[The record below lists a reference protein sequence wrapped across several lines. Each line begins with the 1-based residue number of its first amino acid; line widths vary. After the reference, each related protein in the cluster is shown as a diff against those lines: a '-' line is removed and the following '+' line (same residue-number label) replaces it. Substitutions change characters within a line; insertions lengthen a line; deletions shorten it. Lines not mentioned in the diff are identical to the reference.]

1 MEAFV
6 LGRRFTW
13 LVFNRL
19 VPHTNSWPSMKMKF
33 MESDSNVKRNA
44 KQKQKLNPIVQ
55 QRAIRCNL
63 LAKYGRVGLAG
74 FGRTAVVSLEM

>member
-19 VPHTNSWPSMKMKF
+19 LPHTNSWPVRMKF
-33 MESDSNVKRNA
+33 MESDSNIRRIT
-44 KQKQKLNPIVQ
+44 KQKQNLIPIVQ

-63 LAKYGRVGLAG
+63 LDKYGRVGLAG
-74 FGRTAVVSLEM
+74 FGRTSVVSLEM

>member
-1 MEAFV
+1 
-6 LGRRFTW
+6 
-13 LVFNRL
+13 
-19 VPHTNSWPSMKMKF
+19 MKMKF
-33 MESDSNVKRNA
+33 MESDSNIKRNA
-44 KQKQKLNPIVQ
+44 KQKQKFNPIVQ